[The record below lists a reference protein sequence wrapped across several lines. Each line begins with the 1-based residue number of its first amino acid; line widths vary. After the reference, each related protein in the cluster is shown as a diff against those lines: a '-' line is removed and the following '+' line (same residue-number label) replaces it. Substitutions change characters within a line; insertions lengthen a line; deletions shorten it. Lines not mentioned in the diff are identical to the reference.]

1 MDFWSCS
8 YEGKKLSEPEIDKII
23 FYFLQPP
30 AMSSIQG
37 NLDVYINSN
46 KINPIGAGGLI
57 IKLLIKLK
65 LKLESSINHQQSIV
79 RLKVVFMKVNVL
91 LS

>member
-46 KINPIGAGGLI
+46 KINPIGAGGADY
-57 IKLLIKLK
+57 KTPNKTK
-65 LKLESSINHQQSIV
+65 TKTGVKYQSSTINSTT
-79 RLKVVFMKVNVL
+79 
-91 LS
+91 

>member
-65 LKLESSINHQQSIV
+65 LESSINHQQSIV